1 MQREFL
7 NPFLLVKPPW
17 GDFPLEADK
26 DCIVIV
32 DNKQIRIKELK
43 QRLSGEVAYVMGANQ
58 KSLNH
63 LCEFLDVKQIDFYQ
77 LQAAD
82 LSPICQV
89 SRLKHLAIR
98 CNTKVEA
105 IAALSNLAL
114 SSLILEDTPRLA
126 DLEPLG
132 EFKSLSHLTYSGG
145 QGRGNVAL
153 TLEPLARIQGLKE
166 LVLTNLRI
174 RSGGLEPLASCRD
187 LKQLVISNQFSTEE
201 FALLSVCLPSVEC
214 RMFQA
219 WVPRLHQADGEDV
232 MVVGSKK
239 PFLMSSKDSKRI
251 ASYEKAFSDLQLKFI
266 SERGLSKN

>member
-1 MQREFL
+1 M
-7 NPFLLVKPPW
+7 
-17 GDFPLEADK
+17 
-26 DCIVIV
+26 
-32 DNKQIRIKELK
+32 
-43 QRLSGEVAYVMGANQ
+43 
-58 KSLNH
+58 
-63 LCEFLDVKQIDFYQ
+63 KQIDFYQ

-166 LVLTNLRI
+166 LVLTNLLI
-174 RSGGLEPLASCRD
+174 
-187 LKQLVISNQFSTEE
+187 
-201 FALLSVCLPSVEC
+201 LL
-214 RMFQA
+214 
-219 WVPRLHQADGEDV
+219 
-232 MVVGSKK
+232 
-239 PFLMSSKDSKRI
+239 
-251 ASYEKAFSDLQLKFI
+251 
-266 SERGLSKN
+266 